1 MARRILVALG
11 LLLVGLVIAVVT
23 VWGSLVFFYL
33 APGPEPARK
42 TFAWGFAVLG
52 LVAIAALV
60 VSRLRW
66 PAFVA
71 YAVALVLVLV
81 AWNMATPRN
90 DLDWQP
96 EVAVLPYATIKG
108 DLVTVHNIRNFDYRT
123 ETDFTPAYYDRTFDL
138 RRLDRVDLFSVY
150 WIGPCIAHL
159 FVSFALRDE
168 HL

>member
-1 MARRILVALG
+1 MAL
-11 LLLVGLVIAVVT
+11 
-23 VWGSLVFFYL
+23 
-33 APGPEPARK
+33 
-42 TFAWGFAVLG
+42 AWGFAALG
-52 LVAIAALV
+52 LVTVATLA
-60 VSRLRW
+60 VSRARRLALA
-66 PAFVA
+66 AFA
-71 YAVALVLVLV
+71 AALVLVLI
-81 AWNMATPRN
+81 AWSSPTPSN
-90 DLDWQP
+90 DRDWQP

-138 RRLDRVDLFSVY
+138 RRLDRVELISVY